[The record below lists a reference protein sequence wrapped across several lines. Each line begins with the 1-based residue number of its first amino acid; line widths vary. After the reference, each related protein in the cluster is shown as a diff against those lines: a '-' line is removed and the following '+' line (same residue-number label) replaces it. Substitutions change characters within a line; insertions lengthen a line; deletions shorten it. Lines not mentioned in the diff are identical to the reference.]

1 MKKRLFILL
10 LLLTQ
15 SYALLSIVVN
25 YFAGEEDAVLF
36 GSGVAAAI
44 FMVLGIAYCV
54 GNSRIIASS
63 PMAIKYA
70 LLYVFFALI
79 TFVCFAQQ
87 DFKQDVKTFYET
99 SQWVV
104 LFLVGYIIAFKSD
117 SDRRWIVKYF
127 LYVLYP
133 LVAGI
138 VIWQSFSVLESQE
151 LRVFDISFAMLVIFP
166 FAFLSRSSV
175 LKMVLIVATGV
186 VTILSFKR
194 TSVIAYSIVML
205 LYGFWVATNPVY
217 SAKKR
222 FFTVL
227 VFVAG
232 VAVLFGAFQR
242 AESES
247 GGYMVQRLM
256 NISQDKGSNRVGLYT
271 KLWENQETA
280 TSAELLLGNGYRSVK
295 EKFNILAH
303 NDLLEIMYDF
313 GFLALAAFL
322 FLYFQLFRYGYRFYK
337 RRRIFGDASQAYI
350 MGLILLFF
358 LGMFNCLIT
367 SPAYFSMLMLFFG
380 LSIGFYERTA
390 LRYKTETG
398 TIKEPVL

>member
-1 MKKRLFILL
+1 MKNRLFILL

-25 YFAGEEDAVLF
+25 YFSAEEADVLY
-36 GSGVAAAI
+36 GSGMAAAV
-44 FMVLGIAYCV
+44 FMVLGIGYCV
-54 GNSRIIASS
+54 KNFRIVVSS
-63 PMAIKYA
+63 PMAVKYA
-70 LLYVFFALI
+70 LLYAFFALI
-79 TFVCFAQQ
+79 TFVVFAQE
-87 DFKQDVKTFYET
+87 DLRHDVKTFYEIM
-99 SQWVV
+99 QWIV
-104 LFLVGYIIAFKSD
+104 LFIVGYIIAYKSD
-117 SDRRWIVKYF
+117 EDRRWIVKYF
-127 LYVLYP
+127 LYILYP

-138 VIWQSFSVLESQE
+138 VIWQSAQVLGSHE
-151 LRVFDISFAMLVIFP
+151 LKVFDVSFAMLVIFP

-175 LKMVLIVATGV
+175 LRMVLIVATGI

-194 TSVIAYSIVML
+194 TSIIAYSIVML
-205 LYGFWVATNPVY
+205 LYGFWVVANPVY

-227 VFVAG
+227 VFIAG
-232 VAVLFGAFQR
+232 VIFLFVAFQR

-256 NISQDKGSNRVGLYT
+256 NIGEDKGSNRVGLYT
-271 KLWENQETA
+271 KLWESQETA
-280 TSAELLLGNGYRSVK
+280 TSAELLLGNGYRSVR

-303 NDLLEIMYDF
+303 NDLLEVMYDF

-322 FLYFQLFRYGYRFYK
+322 LMYFQLFKYGYRFYK

-390 LRYKTETG
+390 LRYRLEAG
-398 TIKEPVL
+398 RIKRSVP